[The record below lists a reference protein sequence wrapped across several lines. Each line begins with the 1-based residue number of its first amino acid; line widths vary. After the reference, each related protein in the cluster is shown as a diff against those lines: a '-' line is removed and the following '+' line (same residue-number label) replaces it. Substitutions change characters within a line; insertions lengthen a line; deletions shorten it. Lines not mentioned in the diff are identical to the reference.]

1 MNAASRTLVLLL
13 AASVLASPPWARA
26 AATPVP
32 HPVATPPAGP
42 LYFFNIDLDP
52 RYQIVGQGPV
62 QPQAA
67 ATSDC
72 YCFTYGADG
81 KLQRIE
87 FDRAGTAMPDPL
99 LGAPRI
105 DFEYAPGV
113 ERRWYRNG
121 AGRPVVNTNGVEG
134 EELTLNPAGFPTA
147 VTNLNDSG
155 GHMRDTAGVI
165 RYDRTLDKQSRLV
178 RGRRTGL
185 LGTNIRDNDGDFE
198 TRSTYDA
205 QSRRVEYDNYDASGQ
220 PIEDDEGVA
229 STRTAYPTAAQN
241 SAPAG
246 TETDETYFD
255 ATGQPVEE
263 KSTGI
268 HARQRT
274 YDPRGFLLTEAYF
287 DTSGAPI
294 ADAITGVHECR
305 YVYDDK
311 GNESS
316 EEFFG
321 VDGQPKDEKVSG
333 FARVDYR
340 YDDKNRV
347 SEKSYVGDDGLPQIL
362 PSVGAAAIRQ
372 EYDDQGNII
381 RRQFFDGQGNPAP
394 HVVYGVPAIRIRID
408 GDSTVVTLRDAH
420 DELTRNPVNGYAT
433 FSYKT
438 ATDRPLTRHNL
449 FYDLRGRPMS
459 AFRVFVIKPHLY
471 ALLHAPHARAMRRNA
486 HWGALAAGL
495 GALLAMFLALRKA
508 SYTKRRKIYV
518 PTPFERFLGWLSIF
532 AIIEGGLRFFITIWW
547 AYVGYQNGRMGSGVF
562 VIEAIVILFFLYRLP
577 RMRVTMRVLNISR
590 DDIHQLV
597 RDYFIRANLKPEF
610 RENRGLYRTYPLSV
624 RIAYFANKAHAYLK
638 LRYRHREGRDLMRG
652 FAQYIRLQVGTMQ
665 APLRSRAIALYYPC
679 VASAYLALAFLA
691 FYTLYQMLKK

>member
-1 MNAASRTLVLLL
+1 MNAAFRTLVLLFAAAALASSPGVL
-13 AASVLASPPWARA
+13 AATKPAPRHEAI
-26 AATPVP
+26 VP
-32 HPVATPPAGP
+32 SGP

-52 RYQIVGQGPV
+52 RYQIIGHGPV
-62 QPQAA
+62 PPQAA
-67 ATSDC
+67 ATTDC
-72 YCFTYGADG
+72 YCFTYDAGG

-87 FDRAGTAMPDPL
+87 FDRAGTAMPDPFFH
-99 LGAPRI
+99 APRV
-105 DFEYAPGV
+105 DFEYAPGL
-113 ERRWYRNG
+113 ERRWYRDG
-121 AGRPVVNTNGVEG
+121 AGHPVVNVNGVEG
-134 EELTLNPAGFPTA
+134 EELTLNPTGFPTA

-165 RYDRTLDKQSRLV
+165 RYDRTLDRQSRVIL
-178 RGRRTGL
+178 GRRTGL
-185 LGTNIRDNDGDFE
+185 LGINIRDNDGDFE
-198 TRSTYDA
+198 TRSSYDT
-205 QSRRVEYDNYDASGQ
+205 QSRRVDYGNYDASGE
-220 PIEDDEGVA
+220 PSEDNDGVA
-229 STRTAYPTAAQN
+229 SMRTRYA
-241 SAPAG
+241 SAPDA
-246 TETDETYFD
+246 TEVTESYFD
-255 ATGQPVEE
+255 ATGQPAEE
-263 KSTGI
+263 KSSGI
-268 HARQRT
+268 HERQRS
-274 YDPRGFLLTEAYF
+274 YDPRGFLLNEAYF
-287 DTSGAPI
+287 DTSGAPTTDS
-294 ADAITGVHECR
+294 ATGVHERR

-321 VDGQPKDEKVSG
+321 VDGLPKDEKVSG

-347 SEKSYVGDDGLPQIL
+347 SEKRYVGDDGLPQIL
-362 PSVGAAAIRQ
+362 PSVGAAVIHQ
-372 EYDDQGNII
+372 EYDDQGNIV

-408 GDSTVVTLRDAH
+408 GDTTVVTLRDAH

-449 FYDLRGRPMS
+449 YYDLRGRPMS
-459 AFRVFVIKPHLY
+459 WFRVDVIKPHLY
-471 ALLHAPHARAMRRNA
+471 ALQHEPHARAMRRNA
-486 HWGALAAGL
+486 HYGALAAGL

-518 PTPFERFLGWLSIF
+518 PAPFERFLGWLAVF
-532 AIIEGGLRFFITIWW
+532 AIIEGSLRFFITIWW

-562 VIEAIVILFFLYRLP
+562 IIEAIVILFFLYRLP

-590 DDIHQLV
+590 DDIHRLV
-597 RDYFIRANLKPEF
+597 RDYFLRANLKPEF
-610 RENRGLYRTYPLSV
+610 REKRALYRTYPFSV

-652 FAQYIRLQVGTMQ
+652 FAQYVRLQVGTMQ

-679 VASAYLALAFLA
+679 VACAYLALAFLA
-691 FYTLYQMLKK
+691 FYTLYQMLQK